1 MIIINGK
8 VEAFTLGEIL
18 NGETTVVHIEKA
30 NPEIPQAFVVINQQ
44 FCEHEWPDVKFI
56 DREQDLVT
64 RDCAKQNF
72 PTIRSVWWKNLKSF
86 LSEAESL
93 SFLTFVFARQPL

>member
-1 MIIINGK
+1 MDEQLVKDILENSQALKVKGGVIIINGK

-18 NGETTVVHIEKA
+18 NGETAVVHIEKA

-56 DREQDLVT
+56 NREQDLGDQRIAPSKT
-64 RDCAKQNF
+64 
-72 PTIRSVWWKNLKSF
+72 F
-86 LSEAESL
+86 LPSGA
-93 SFLTFVFARQPL
+93 FGGKI